1 MLYIVQ
7 CIIEM
12 PDEFMVWPWGKDIIL
27 HKCEGFVSIREL
39 NLMDEFRHDETDYAL
54 LGQKTKRKFRMG
66 DKIKIKVVATNLE
79 KRQMDFELLQDNKKT
94 GNKAAIKK
102 IPAKRKK

>member
-1 MLYIVQ
+1 
-7 CIIEM
+7 
-12 PDEFMVWPWGKDIIL
+12 
-27 HKCEGFVSIREL
+27 
-39 NLMDEFRHDETDYAL
+39 MDEFRHDETDYAL

-102 IPAKRKK
+102 IPAKRKNNDCALQQPGLKLQHENFC